1 MLQIR
6 TYNSREL
13 VAAHL
18 DDQIIEFDK
27 ENMAPILAEKSIPF
41 PEEKRR
47 KWLENDATFHVAF
60 NEKGSVVGY
69 LQYGPDWN
77 DTDAIYILSV
87 QIAPSVRGTSLFTRL
102 VLTACEDLAS
112 RAFNRLVTN
121 VQKHNKTAIELYRKL
136 EFTIDEANASETSF
150 SVYADRS
157 VLESERIGKLK
168 RRTERIKLRG
178 TSNCWR
184 NFRPLT

>member
-1 MLQIR
+1 MLRIR

-18 DDQIIEFDK
+18 DDRIIELDK
-27 ENMAPILAEKSIPF
+27 ENMSPILAAKGIPF
-41 PEEKRR
+41 SEEKRR
-47 KWLENDATFHVAF
+47 KGLDTDATLHAAC
-60 NEKGSVVGY
+60 NGEGCVVGY

-77 DTDAIYILSV
+77 HTDAIYISSV

-112 RAFNRLVTN
+112 RSFNRLLTN

-136 EFTIDEANASETSF
+136 EFTIDEANTSEKSF
-150 SVYADRS
+150 PVTADRS
-157 VLESERIGKLK
+157 VLDSERIGRLK
-168 RRTERIKLRG
+168 RRI
-178 TSNCWR
+178 
-184 NFRPLT
+184 